1 MDLFEVMW
9 NPVPAPRDARQ
20 TVRVLTPEQ
29 TVNRF
34 QFNDG
39 AKKMD
44 ELYAI
49 NVAKSEFRDSFNLSD
64 PSRLLAIADP
74 QLVNFSDGQPSEFG
88 ESGLESFKTRVESL
102 FERFTVKL
110 AVIVVEIRLLG
121 DVAYD
126 YGWHD
131 LTLTAKNGAQSI
143 RRRDRYVDIWRRNKE
158 GEWKLWMYMDN
169 LDVADPFEPES
180 VRPVTTAS

>member
-1 MDLFEVMW
+1 MDFLEVMG
-9 NPVPAPRDARQ
+9 NPVRALRHARQ
-20 TVRVLTPEQ
+20 AVRISTPEEAQ
-29 TVNRF
+29 DRSR
-34 QFNDG
+34 FNDG
-39 AKKMD
+39 DNKMD

-49 NVAKSEFRDSFNLSD
+49 NVAKSEFRDCFNLSD
-64 PSRLLAIADP
+64 PSRLLAIVDP
-74 QLVNFSDGQPSEFG
+74 QLVNFCDGQPSEFG
-88 ESGLESFKTRVESL
+88 ESGLESFKTRLENL
-102 FERFTVKL
+102 FGRFTVRL

-131 LTLTAKNGAQSI
+131 LTLTPKNGVQPI
-143 RRRDRYVDIWRRNKE
+143 RRRDRYVDIWRRNKG

-169 LDVADPFEPES
+169 LDVADPFQPES

>member
-1 MDLFEVMW
+1 
-9 NPVPAPRDARQ
+9 
-20 TVRVLTPEQ
+20 
-29 TVNRF
+29 
-34 QFNDG
+34 
-39 AKKMD
+39 MD

-64 PSRLLAIADP
+64 PSRVLAIVDP
-74 QLVNFSDGQPSEFG
+74 QLVNFSDGQPSEFS
-88 ESGLESFKTRVESL
+88 ESGLESFKTRLENL
-102 FERFTVKL
+102 FERFTVRL
-110 AVIVVEIRLLG
+110 AVIVAEIRLLG

-131 LTLTAKNGAQSI
+131 LTLTPKNGMQSI

-169 LDVADPFEPES
+169 LDIADPFEPES
-180 VRPVTTAS
+180 VHPVQQATTVARSSYTTAC

>member
-1 MDLFEVMW
+1 MDFVEGMW
-9 NPVPAPRDARQ
+9 NAVRAPICARQ
-20 TVRVLTPEQ
+20 TVRILTPEQ
-29 TVNRF
+29 AVDRF
-34 QFNDG
+34 RFNDG
-39 AKKMD
+39 DKKMD

-64 PSRLLAIADP
+64 PSRVLAIVDP

-88 ESGLESFKTRVESL
+88 ESGLESFKTRLENL
-102 FERFTVKL
+102 FERFTVRL
-110 AVIVVEIRLLG
+110 AVIVAEIRLLG

-131 LTLTAKNGAQSI
+131 LTLTPKNGVQSI
-143 RRRDRYVDIWRRNKE
+143 RRRDRYVDIWRRNKG